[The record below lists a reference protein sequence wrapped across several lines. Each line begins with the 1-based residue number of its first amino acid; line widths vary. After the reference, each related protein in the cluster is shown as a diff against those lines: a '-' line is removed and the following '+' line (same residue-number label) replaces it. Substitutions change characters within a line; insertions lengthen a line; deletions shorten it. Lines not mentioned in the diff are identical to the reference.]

1 MSKFKKYLPLAVSIG
16 IAWAAAG
23 LSYLLT
29 GRDAMERYADLN
41 QPALAP
47 PGWIFPVVWAVLYTL
62 MGVSAWLVWRQSGKT
77 HGLLSL
83 YLFQLCLN
91 VLWTPVF
98 FRLGLFWG
106 AFAILCALWVAI
118 LVMTVRFQ
126 ARSPLAAWLQ
136 VPYLLWVTFAGYL
149 NFMIARLN

>member
-29 GRDAMERYADLN
+29 GRGAMEGYADLN

-106 AFAILCALWVAI
+106 AFAILCVLWVAI
-118 LVMTVRFQ
+118 LVMTVRFR

-136 VPYLLWVTFAGYL
+136 VPYLLWVAFAGYL